1 MTPEDLGQ
9 IRAIVT
15 ESEAR
20 RGARLERAVT
30 ESEARMSARLERAVE
45 ALTTSLSDLR
55 LELTVRLERIE
66 RRVERTEINMS
77 AFLMTTAAH

>member
-1 MTPEDLGQ
+1 MVAMTPEDLGQ

-20 RGARLERAVT
+20 
-30 ESEARMSARLERAVE
+30 MSARLERTVE
-45 ALTTSLSDLR
+45 ALTTNLSDLR

>member
-20 RGARLERAVT
+20 RGASLERAVT
-30 ESEARMSARLERAVE
+30 ESEARMSARLTGRDCA
-45 ALTTSLSDLR
+45 A
-55 LELTVRLERIE
+55 EL
-66 RRVERTEINMS
+66 
-77 AFLMTTAAH
+77 HK